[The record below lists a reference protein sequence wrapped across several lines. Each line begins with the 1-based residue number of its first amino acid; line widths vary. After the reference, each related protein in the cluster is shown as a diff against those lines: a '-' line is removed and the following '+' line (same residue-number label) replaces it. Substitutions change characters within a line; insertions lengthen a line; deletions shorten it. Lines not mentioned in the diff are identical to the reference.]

1 MNVFAT
7 IIVSDKNRA
16 SAKSLIGDYFFDI
29 QAKKGLRKYWVSS
42 GYFLEEEYTAMFE
55 SDLIFHV
62 DTEKKFAD
70 VLADNSLKRV
80 IIDE

>member
-16 SAKSLIGDYFFDI
+16 AAKSLIGDYFFDI

-42 GYFLEEEYTAMFE
+42 GDFLEEEYTATLSSM
-55 SDLIFHV
+55 
-62 DTEKKFAD
+62 
-70 VLADNSLKRV
+70 
-80 IIDE
+80 